1 MWVEVCRDN
10 WTSNENTCFEGW
22 IGRKGMAWNE
32 ARHETCAFFFLL
44 GGLQQGFKAARS
56 RDGSYKPQEKPG
68 QEKAAAGGDMYPL
81 PFQAMDPQQCSPLMV

>member
-1 MWVEVCRDN
+1 MC
-10 WTSNENTCFEGW
+10 
-22 IGRKGMAWNE
+22 
-32 ARHETCAFFFLL
+32 FFFLL

-56 RDGSYKPQEKPG
+56 RDGSYKPQENLG